1 MSKKSKTQMAKIV
14 ERVGETKDTV
24 TLRLVLPEPFPWQPG
39 QFIMVQAMI
48 DGKSVR
54 RAYSV
59 SSSPTRSDYMEITIR
74 QTEEPT
80 MSKYLNDI
88 QVGDEL
94 SVRGPY
100 GKFIW
105 TEEVS
110 DKAFFIAAGSGITPF
125 RAFLQYVEDK
135 ELDNPIKLLYSC
147 AHADNIIFGEELDDM
162 VKELESVY
170 YQLSLT
176 REPEDK
182 LPEIRKGRI
191 NENDL
196 REQVKGFEDANYYI
210 CGAPGFVGAMMD
222 LLTKVGIDPEQQ
234 HREQWG

>member
-1 MSKKSKTQMAKIV
+1 
-14 ERVGETKDTV
+14 
-24 TLRLVLPEPFPWQPG
+24 
-39 QFIMVQAMI
+39 MVQAII

-59 SSSPTRSDYMEITIR
+59 SSSPTRPDYMEITIR

-80 MSKYLNDI
+80 MSKYLNEI
-88 QVGDEL
+88 EVGDEL

-110 DKAFFIAAGSGITPF
+110 DRAFFIGAGSGITPF
-125 RAFLQYVEDK
+125 RAFLQYIGDK
-135 ELDNPIKLLYSC
+135 ELDNPVKLLYSC
-147 AHADNIIFGEELDDM
+147 PYANNIIFGEELEEM
-162 VKELESVY
+162 VQSLDSVD

-176 REPEDK
+176 REPEGR

-191 NENDL
+191 NEEDL
-196 REQVKGFEDANYYI
+196 RQEIKGFEDANYYI

-222 LLTKVGIDPEQQ
+222 LLTNVGIEPEQQ